1 MQSIKQFFSYMNET
15 GFKYVVLR
23 NWENLPNDIALGDH
37 SDLDLLVYDYQ
48 HFTELFPQAKLQYPL
63 PRVRTKIS
71 IGDSYIYADI
81 RHLGDSYYPEEFSQ
95 AILDTREWNERGF
108 YTPDP
113 VHHRVA
119 LAYHAVHHKGAI
131 APEYRKYLGDST
143 VDELL
148 DALKASSVGWS
159 IPNDHTVGRFN
170 GYWKG
175 ATAIVDK
182 KDGEVIKTQVGY
194 MEYELAKNEA
204 RILSSLDSIHFPKV
218 FQQYRSTIYLEDC
231 GELISAKNLPD
242 NWVDQCKDIVRILSE
257 SQIIHRD
264 IRIDNLLVKDGVIK
278 LIDFGWAI
286 KVGEE
291 DNPPSCL
298 GFPNKPST
306 GFNDAYSMQRVIKQ
320 IEYMREEVTA

>member
-23 NWENLPNDIALGDH
+23 NWDNLPNDIALGEH

-63 PRVRTKIS
+63 PRVRTKIA

-81 RHLGDSYYPEEFSQ
+81 RHLGDSYYPEEFAQ
-95 AILDTREWNERGF
+95 AILKTREWNDRGF
-108 YTPDP
+108 YTPEP
-113 VHHRVA
+113 THHRVA

-131 APEYRKYLGDST
+131 SQEYKKYLGDST
-143 VDELL
+143 VEELL
-148 DALKASSVGWS
+148 DALKISCIGWS

-170 GYWKG
+170 GYWRG
-175 ATAIVDK
+175 ATSIVDK
-182 KDGEVIKTQVGY
+182 KDGEVVKTQVGY
-194 MEYELAKNEA
+194 MDYELTKNEA
-204 RILSSLDSIHFPKV
+204 RILSELNSPHFPKV
-218 FQQYRSTIYLEDC
+218 LQQYGRTIHIEDC
-231 GELISAKNLPD
+231 GEAINGINLPD
-242 NWVDQCKDIVRILSE
+242 DWKEQCGQIVRELSSFGIL
-257 SQIIHRD
+257 HRD
-264 IRIDNLLVKDGVIK
+264 IRIDNLLVKDGFIK

-286 KVGEE
+286 KIGEE
-291 DNPPSCL
+291 DSPPSCL

>member
-15 GFKYVVLR
+15 GFQYVVLR
-23 NWENLPNDIALGDH
+23 NWENLPNDISLGEH

-63 PRVRTKIS
+63 PRVRTKIA
-71 IGDSYIYADI
+71 IGNSYIYADI
-81 RHLGDSYYPEEFSQ
+81 RHLGDNYYPEEFSQ
-95 AILDTREWNERGF
+95 DILNTREWNERGF

-113 VHHRVA
+113 IRHRVA

-131 APEYRKYLGDST
+131 APEYRKYLGDSSL
-143 VDELL
+143 DELL
-148 DALKASSVGWS
+148 DALKLSNIGWT

-175 ATAIVDK
+175 ATSIVDK
-182 KDGEVIKTQVGY
+182 KNGEVIKTQIGY
-194 MEYELAKNEA
+194 MEYPLISNEV
-204 RILSSLDSIHFPKV
+204 RILKLLESAHFPKV
-218 FQQYRSTIYLEDC
+218 IQFYGNTIHLEDC
-231 GELISAKNLPD
+231 GEALSQTNLPND
-242 NWVDQCKDIVRILSE
+242 WQEQCLEIVSELSKH
-257 SQIIHRD
+257 SVIHRD
-264 IRIDNLLVKDGVIK
+264 IRIDNLLVKDGIIK

-320 IEYMREEVTA
+320 IEYMREEATV